1 MPNKHF
7 VINVAEGKV
16 KSIVKWTRNEDG
28 SLNYEYVPIPK
39 PLSKN
44 PAPQTVKT
52 YYQAIGLSASF
63 YNLSRKQFSNRY
75 TSYMAEN

>member
-1 MPNKHF
+1 MPNKHI

-28 SLNYEYVPIPK
+28 SLKYEYLQIPK
-39 PLSKN
+39 QLPKN
-44 PAPQTVKT
+44 PAPETVKAF
-52 YYQAIGLSASF
+52 YQAIGLSASF

-75 TSYMAEN
+75 SSYMAEN